1 MNTEIPF
8 KFQIQLSRLEK
19 FYTQNPKWDGGNH
32 IYRVIRSETIEKTE
46 KGQNLVILL
55 VIENIIKE
63 LKIDRTRTKFGYT
76 FCDYKNPLFVPCL
89 ANYLA
94 VINIGEILPLLKF
107 YWECIEYK
115 GKKVFLDSLEKVW
128 ADSWTDYI
136 NCIGDIYNKFDTV
149 SKWVEQ
155 QNSNLQDNVYSQ
167 ETIFN
172 LTADEIETIIFQLV
186 KNDII
191 LNEEQMAISNFLNNN
206 FEKQVRFNTN
216 KIVILDLL
224 KRLIFK
230 QDYKKNYTKL
240 QIAQTFGGLICYF
253 NNRKKTYLGIST
265 KCLAN
270 GFSQS
275 STPRIRLLLST
286 FPEIDLKELQY

>member
-8 KFQIQLSRLEK
+8 KFQIQLSRLER
-19 FYTQNPKWDGGNH
+19 FYTQNPKWADQVNQV
-32 IYRVIRSETIEKTE
+32 YRVIRCREI
-46 KGQNLVILL
+46 N
-55 VIENIIKE
+55 NIIKE
-63 LKIDRTRTKFGYT
+63 LKEKRKRTKFGYT
-76 FCDYKNPLFVPCL
+76 FYDYKNPLFVPCL

-94 VINIGEILPLLKF
+94 IINIGEILPLLKF
-107 YWECIEYK
+107 YWECIEE
-115 GKKVFLDSLEKVW
+115 KKVFLDSLEKVW

-155 QNSNLQDNVYSQ
+155 QNSNLQDNVDSQ
-167 ETIFN
+167 KTIFN

-230 QDYKKNYTKL
+230 KDYKKYFSKK
-240 QIAQTFGGLICYF
+240 QVAQTLNGKIYYF

-265 KCLAN
+265 KGLAD
-270 GFSQS
+270 GFSES
-275 STPRIRLLLST
+275 LTPGIRLLLST
-286 FPEIDLKELQY
+286 FPEIDPS